1 MNSYSIS
8 IEVRDTF
15 LFRIKIM
22 WKRLLKRKGSNGLV
36 IKKWGNEVPKTQI
49 YCNSCSKFAV
59 SFDHEGINQVNRHVK
74 SERSVLSYLKQDSV
88 QHIQYF
94 KKRKRQ
100 SFFMKI
106 LRSIVFTGRNSL
118 DIKACWG
125 KFFPYILWGRKHFF
139 HVHVSK

>member
-8 IEVRDTF
+8 IEVRNKF
-15 LFRIKIM
+15 LLRIKIM
-22 WKRLLKRKGSNGLV
+22 WKRLLKRKGSNRLV

-94 KKRKRQ
+94 KKTQKAKFLYQ
-100 SFFMKI
+100 SLKI
-106 LRSIVFTGRNSL
+106 NSL
-118 DIKACWG
+118 YRK
-125 KFFPYILWGRKHFF
+125 KFFGYLSLLGKMFPLDL
-139 HVHVSK
+139 VST